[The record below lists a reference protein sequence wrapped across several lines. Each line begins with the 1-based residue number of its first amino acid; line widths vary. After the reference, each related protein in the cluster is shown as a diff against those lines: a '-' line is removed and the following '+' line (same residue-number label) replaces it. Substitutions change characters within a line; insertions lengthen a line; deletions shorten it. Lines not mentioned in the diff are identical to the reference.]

1 MSTFEKALGETLREH
16 EQSLDAATL
25 SRISAV
31 RRHALATPSRPWWRS
46 SVPAFGGAVL
56 ATLIGIAVLLPM
68 QQQMPQDPGIPV
80 QRVVENPDFYSDL
93 DFYLWLA
100 DSELGGNG

>member
-1 MSTFEKALGETLREH
+1 MSTFEKALGANLREQ
-16 EQSLDAATL
+16 EQALDAATL

-31 RRHALATPSRPWWRS
+31 RRHALAIPSRPWWRS
-46 SVPAFGGAVL
+46 SMPAFGGAVL
-56 ATLIGIAVLLPM
+56 ATLVGIAVLLPM
-68 QQQMPQDPGIPV
+68 QQMSQEPGVPV

>member
-1 MSTFEKALGETLREH
+1 MSTFEKALGETLREQ

-31 RRHALATPSRPWWRS
+31 RRHALATQARPWWRS
-46 SVPAFGGAVL
+46 SMPAFGGAVL

-68 QQQMPQDPGIPV
+68 LQISQEPGVPV